1 LRKLC
6 CQDDETRVLL
16 HQDFEVGQAL
26 RDRIIPRAALFYT
39 GEAQDDEDYEDEEDE
54 GDEDVS

>member
-1 LRKLC
+1 M
-6 CQDDETRVLL
+6 LL